1 MRGFQTTNSR
11 LTLAMVAVAFTILM
25 ASTIP
30 LANGNS
36 SSGGIA
42 SSNGDPYYCP
52 GTGES
57 GAPAAGGVPC
67 YVALKTFFQW
77 TIHGNYVAKG
87 VSLRSSPDGQL
98 ILKVPAGATI
108 TKALMLWSV
117 ISFSTGTAPNTGTLN
132 NQVIT
137 GTLLGTSGD
146 VCWGSNH
153 IDSFAADVTGIA
165 VSGKNNFTNFP
176 DAEGILREGVALVL
190 VYTLASDPLTQ
201 VIINEGAQ
209 SFAFEAPN
217 TNFTFGAATAAKAN
231 TTGIVA
237 DGQMSGNEMTFGP
250 NAGALA
256 VVDANAYPGSGFWN
270 VTTVNVSGHISAGAT
285 KATAGINNFDNND
298 CVEWVGQV
306 LSVPGSSPNCSFN
319 CGTSTKVWWTW
330 SFPVSPPGW
339 HWPWP

>member
-1 MRGFQTTNSR
+1 MRGFQTTNKR
-11 LTLAMVAVAFTILM
+11 LTLAMVALAFTILM
-25 ASTIP
+25 ASSIP
-30 LANGNS
+30 LALGNS

-42 SSNGDPYYCP
+42 SSNGDPYLCP
-52 GTGES
+52 GTGET
-57 GAPAAGGVPC
+57 GLPAAGGVPC
-67 YVALKTFFQW
+67 YVALTTFFKW
-77 TIHGNYVAKG
+77 SIHGGYVAGG
-87 VSLRSSPDGQL
+87 VSLRDSPDGQL
-98 ILKVPAGATI
+98 ILTVPTGATI
-108 TKALMLWSV
+108 TKALMLWSEMNYN
-117 ISFSTGTAPNTGTLN
+117 TGTGPNTGTLN

-146 VCWGSNH
+146 VCWGTNH

-176 DAEGILREGVALVL
+176 AAENILREGVALVF
-190 VYTLASDPLTQ
+190 VYTLASEPMTQ

-209 SFAFEAPN
+209 SFFVESPN

-231 TTGIVA
+231 TTGIMA
-237 DGQMSGNEMTFGP
+237 DGQEADNAMTFGP

-256 VVDANAYPGSGFWN
+256 VVDASAYPGPNFWN
-270 VTTVNVSGHISAGAT
+270 VTTVNVSGHMTVGQT
-285 KATAGINNFDNND
+285 KATAGVSTDNGD
-298 CVEWVGQV
+298 CIEWVGQV

-319 CGTSTKVWWTW
+319 CGTSSKLWWTW